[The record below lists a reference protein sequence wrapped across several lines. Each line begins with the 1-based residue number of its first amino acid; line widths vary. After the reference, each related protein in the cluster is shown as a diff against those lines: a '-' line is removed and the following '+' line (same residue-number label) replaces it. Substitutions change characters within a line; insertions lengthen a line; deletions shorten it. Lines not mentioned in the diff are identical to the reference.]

1 MTQKVL
7 KVGSSA
13 AVTISS
19 QALKELGIAI
29 GDEVVTSFDVK
40 NRTLTVKPVAN
51 KKTKLTNE
59 DLETLKI
66 GESIL
71 RRYYADFES
80 LADK

>member
-29 GDEVVTSFDVK
+29 GDEVITSFDAK
-40 NRTLTVKPVAN
+40 SRTLTVKPAN
-51 KKTKLTNE
+51 KKTKLTGE

-71 RRYYADFES
+71 RRYHSDFKL